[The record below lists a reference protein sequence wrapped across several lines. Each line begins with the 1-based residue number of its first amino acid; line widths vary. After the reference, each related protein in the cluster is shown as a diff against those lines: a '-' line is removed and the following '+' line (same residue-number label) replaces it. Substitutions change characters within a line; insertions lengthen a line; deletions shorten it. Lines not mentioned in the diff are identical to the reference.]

1 MRRESPVVILAT
13 ASSPQTAM
21 RSDRAATSASLAS
34 ISGSMPSCNASSHAS
49 RIYLSAA
56 CFSAV
61 LAELRKFRFA
71 DCKSNGPLQALETV
85 TITCLAL
92 PEGGHS
98 ELKVNLALRE
108 CLEPLVGG
116 LGSALW
122 RFCRLRRSSLG
133 LVALAVAS
141 RVRRLGFRSLG
152 R

>member
-1 MRRESPVVILAT
+1 
-13 ASSPQTAM
+13 M
-21 RSDRAATSASLAS
+21 RSDSAANSAALAS

-61 LAELRKFRFA
+61 LAELREFRFA

-108 CLEPLVGG
+108 RLEPLVGG
-116 LGSALW
+116 LGSAWW
-122 RFCRLRRSSLG
+122 RFCRLRRLR
-133 LVALAVAS
+133 LMALAVAS
-141 RVRRLGFRSLG
+141 RV
-152 R
+152 